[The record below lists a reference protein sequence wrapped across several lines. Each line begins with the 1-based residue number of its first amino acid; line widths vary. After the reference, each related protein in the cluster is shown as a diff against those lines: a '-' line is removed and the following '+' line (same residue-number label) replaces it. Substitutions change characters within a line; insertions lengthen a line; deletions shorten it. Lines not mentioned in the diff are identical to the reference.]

1 MNTTPTR
8 KTFNRLEDLLTRT
21 TTTHRATRVALRRLR
36 GALVSAVLVCSAA
49 AAASPASALT
59 GPAWQIDSLASSQV
73 APGQELRFSGDASN
87 VGDQIT
93 SGEIELRVTLP
104 AGITAVAIT
113 AFNRQQEHLLTCTA
127 GDGSSPVEGA
137 SVVLCHDPGQLPPSY
152 GTGGAHEAHELFV
165 LNVRVSPGVAD
176 GSHLVTRFSVS
187 GGGAAP
193 AEFDDPTLVTNT
205 PAEFGLDAF
214 DGQVTADATG
224 FPSSAAAATPF
235 AASTTVAFSSRSSSG
250 VRNPVGGF
258 NPTEPDAPVK
268 DISVDL
274 PPGFVGVPAGLPQ
287 CTPAQLEP
295 HPPNNVASCP
305 ADSQVG
311 TVTLQADSPAESKVT
326 ALSIFGT
333 FVRAIPL
340 YNMVP
345 PHGAP
350 ARFGFEF
357 SRVTALLTARLHA
370 GAQYSI
376 SVDSHSISQGLSLAG
391 VTVTLWGVPADP
403 GHDSE
408 RSCPFEGG
416 VAGGGVAATSPQCV
430 DEHGAPL
437 YVRPPLRAFLR
448 NPTSCS
454 GPLTTSVHVDSW
466 SSPGSLTSE
475 GAPNLADPAW
485 KSASFVSHS
494 APGYPALPEEW
505 GSPLGI
511 TGCAQVPFEP
521 SVSVIPTA
529 HTSSSPSGLDVT
541 ISTPQTTDPSV
552 IGEADL
558 KKTVV
563 TLPEG
568 FTVNPSSANGLGAC
582 SPAQIGLGSVT
593 APSCPDDSKLGTVE
607 VQTPLLDH
615 MVPGSVYLARQSD
628 NPFGTLIA
636 LYLVLND
643 PVSGTVVKLPGRVDL
658 NQSTGRLTIT
668 FDDSPQLPF
677 EMLKLHMFDGPR
689 AALSTPVTCGSYTT
703 DATLNSWAQPD
714 VGVPLESQ
722 FAVTGGPGGGAC
734 PADASH
740 LPFAPSFSGGSV
752 STAAG
757 AFSPFSFSFS
767 RGDGEQSLSSL
778 TLVDPPGQL
787 ADIAS
792 VPRCGEADAAAGTCP
807 AGSQL
812 GSVLVGSG
820 SGPEPVFLPGKIFL
834 TTGYEGAPFGEEVDV
849 PAIAGPFNLGNVVVR
864 GKVTIDP
871 TTAQV
876 VVVSDPFPTMLQGIP
891 VDMRRVDV
899 HLDRPGLEFTPTSC
913 DPEAVTGSLTSTQGS
928 VVPFSTR
935 FQVGGCSGLK
945 FNPSFTVSTLAHT
958 SKQDG
963 ASLHVHLA
971 TGQGPSANG
980 GGEANIA
987 KVDVQLPL
995 SLPSR
1000 LPTLQKACTE
1010 AQFNTNPAGCP
1021 EASFVGT
1028 AVARTPVLSNP
1039 LTGPAILVSHGGA
1052 AFPDLVLL
1060 LQGEGITL
1068 DLVGNTQI
1076 KNGIT
1081 YSRFD
1086 TVPDA
1091 PVSSFDLELPEGPHS
1106 ILAATGSLCQR
1117 TVRTRKRVTVRVHG
1131 RLLHRTRTS
1140 TTQAPTTLLM
1150 PTTITAQN
1158 GAVLNQ
1164 NTKIAVAG
1172 CASLVKAKAK
1182 TKAKKKSPRKGKH

>member
-1 MNTTPTR
+1 MSRTDTF
-8 KTFNRLEDLLTRT
+8 KTSNRLEDLLTGTAAISPTAART
-21 TTTHRATRVALRRLR
+21 ALPRLRRFLAS
-36 GALVSAVLVCSAA
+36 ALFVGLIAA
-49 AAASPASALT
+49 FAPASAFA
-59 GPAWQIDSLASSQV
+59 GPAWQIDSLAPSQA
-73 APGQELRFSGDASN
+73 APGEELLFSVDAKN

-93 SGEIELRVTLP
+93 SGEEIAISVTFP
-104 AGITAVAIT
+104 AGITAVAAE
-113 AFNRQQEHLLTCTA
+113 AFNWQEERVMTCTA
-127 GDGSSPVEGA
+127 GDGKSPVEDEGT
-137 SVVLCHDPGQLPPSY
+137 VVCRDSGRVAPSLSS
-152 GTGGAHEAHELFV
+152 GFAAEQHEALELTA
-165 LNVRVSPGVAD
+165 RVSPSVGE
-176 GSHLVTRFSVS
+176 GTRLTTRFSVS

-193 AEFDDPTLVTNT
+193 ATFDDPVVITTAPT
-205 PAEFGLDAF
+205 AFGVDAF
-214 DGQVTADATG
+214 DGQVASDAAG
-224 FPSSAAAATPF
+224 HPLSQAGATPF
-235 AASTTVAFSSRSSSG
+235 AASTTIAFNSHLIADPFSPI
-250 VRNPVGGF
+250 NPA
-258 NPTEPDAPVK
+258 APLK
-268 DISVDL
+268 DVSVDL
-274 PPGFVGVPAGLPQ
+274 PPGFVGMPAGVPQ
-287 CTPAQLEP
+287 CKPAQLTP
-295 HPPNNVASCP
+295 APPKTYVADCP
-305 ADSQVG
+305 AASQVG
-311 TVTLQADSPAESKVT
+311 TVTLHAYDPAGFRKFSDN
-326 ALSIFGT
+326 GT
-333 FVRAIPL
+333 FIGPIPL
-340 YNMVP
+340 FNMVP
-345 PHGAP
+345 PRGVP
-350 ARFGFEF
+350 ARFGFEYGH
-357 SRVTALLTARLHA
+357 VTASLDARLRSGSQDA
-370 GAQYSI
+370 ISI
-376 SVDSHSISQGLSLAG
+376 DAHDISQGLRLEG
-391 VTVTLWGVPADP
+391 VTVAIWGVPADP
-403 GHDSE
+403 SHDAE
-408 RSCPFEGG
+408 RTCPATAVWNGG
-416 VAGGGVAATSPQCV
+416 VSATSPRCV
-430 DEHGAPL
+430 DEHGSPL
-437 YVRPPLRAFLR
+437 YVRPALRSLLR
-448 NPTSCS
+448 NPTSCGS
-454 GPLTTSVHVDSW
+454 PPTTTLHVDSW
-466 SSPGSLTSE
+466 FSPGTFTSD
-475 GAPNLADPAW
+475 GAPNLSDPAW
-485 KSASFVSHS
+485 HTASFQSHNP
-494 APGYPALPEEW
+494 PGYPELPEDW

-511 TGCAQVPFEP
+511 TGCSQVPFDP
-521 SVSVIPTA
+521 SVSVVPTA
-529 HTSSSPSGLDVT
+529 HAASSPTGLDVT
-541 ISTPQTTDPSV
+541 ITTPQSSVPGV

-563 TLPEG
+563 RLPEG

-582 SPAQIGLGSVT
+582 SPEQIGLGTMTV
-593 APSCPDDSKLGTVE
+593 PSCPDDSKLGTVE

-615 MVPGSVYLARQSD
+615 VVPGSVYLAKQSD

-643 PVSGTVVKLPGRVDL
+643 PVSGTVVKLAGRVDL
-658 NQSTGRLTIT
+658 NQSTGQMTIG
-668 FDDSPQLPF
+668 FDNNPQLPF
-677 EMLKLHMFDGPR
+677 ETLKIHMFDGPR
-689 AALSTPVTCGSYTT
+689 AALSTPATCGSFTT

-714 VGVPLESQ
+714 VGAPLESQ
-722 FAVTGGPGGGAC
+722 FAVSSGPGGGAC

-757 AFSPFSFSFS
+757 AFSPFAFSFA
-767 RGDGEQSLSSL
+767 RGDGEQALSSL

-807 AGSQL
+807 AASQL

-820 SGPEPVFLPGKIFL
+820 SGPEPVFLPGKIYL
-834 TTGYEGAPFGEEVDV
+834 TTGYNGAPFGEEVDV
-849 PAIAGPFNLGNVVVR
+849 PAVAGPFNLGNVVVR

-913 DPEAVTGSLTSTQGS
+913 DPKAVTGSLTSTQGT
-928 VVPFSTR
+928 VVPFSSR
-935 FQVGGCSGLK
+935 FQVGGCSSLR
-945 FNPSFTVSTLAHT
+945 FNPSFSVSTQAHT
-958 SKQDG
+958 SKLDG
-963 ASLHVHLA
+963 AGLHVHLA

-1010 AQFNTNPAGCP
+1010 VQFNTNPAGCP

-1028 AVARTPVLSNP
+1028 AVAHTPVLSNP

-1060 LQGEGITL
+1060 LQGEGISL

-1091 PVSSFDLELPEGPHS
+1091 PVSSFDLELPQGPHS
-1106 ILAATGSLCQR
+1106 ILTATGSLCQR
-1117 TVRTRKRVTVRVHG
+1117 TVKTRKRVTVRVHG

-1140 TTQAPTTLLM
+1140 TTQAPATLTM

-1182 TKAKKKSPRKGKH
+1182 AKAKKKSGPKKGGR